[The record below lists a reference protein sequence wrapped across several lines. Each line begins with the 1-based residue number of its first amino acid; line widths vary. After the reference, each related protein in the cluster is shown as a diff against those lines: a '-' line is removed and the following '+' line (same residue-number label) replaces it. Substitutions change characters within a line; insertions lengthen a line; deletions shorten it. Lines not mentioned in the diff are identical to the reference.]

1 MMLVGCGIIPPTEVS
16 IQMKALVQEM
26 NTKDINKG
34 SSSHHNKTTALIHM
48 GPHKTGTTTL
58 QAYSKT
64 FINQL
69 KEDGYHLPFDW
80 APDDVSKRLTVV
92 RDQRNAMSFASCF
105 LNSPEAMRNQD
116 PCAHEYVRAGA
127 NIAAEGKSMLVTS
140 EGFSLLGDH
149 ALKSL
154 ATYATA
160 SFDEVIVVVFYR
172 RHFEWFVSFF
182 NECWKNRIFG
192 GNNFHYENSILWFTE
207 MFVINGI
214 REFENDAKRHEEARH
229 TFFIL
234 DMLKKHFE
242 NVKVVNMH
250 DDGKDNNEEF
260 FCEIMPHANRTC
272 EGVRENVM
280 AKKEIVSN
288 PSIDLIYGDLA
299 YKAMKQGMVQ
309 IQNHEQMT
317 QVTNAVQ
324 KHQLETLGLTK
335 HDFPL
340 TCPSSEVLDQILS
353 LSLTME
359 ETLFPEFY
367 RSPQGEES
375 LRASFQKYA
384 ETKLCTLADE
394 AVRDPVWIDFFKSFS
409 Y

>member
-1 MMLVGCGIIPPTEVS
+1 MTIIKLPYKHRLKQWWIRRVLASVIIVMMLVGCGIIPPTEVS

-192 GNNFHYENSILWFTE
+192 GNNNNNTQRFITVKCYRQSGFNVPWHTSRKSRNEGVPTRTSIKEVFVSLLLSGGPEIIEERFRHGVKRIPKGVSDTMGISDPLFFFAQAVFFNSVL
-207 MFVINGI
+207 
-214 REFENDAKRHEEARH
+214 AS
-229 TFFIL
+229 
-234 DMLKKHFE
+234 LKK
-242 NVKVVNMH
+242 
-250 DDGKDNNEEF
+250 G
-260 FCEIMPHANRTC
+260 CIAWR
-272 EGVRENVM
+272 
-280 AKKEIVSN
+280 
-288 PSIDLIYGDLA
+288 
-299 YKAMKQGMVQ
+299 
-309 IQNHEQMT
+309 
-317 QVTNAVQ
+317 
-324 KHQLETLGLTK
+324 
-335 HDFPL
+335 
-340 TCPSSEVLDQILS
+340 
-353 LSLTME
+353 
-359 ETLFPEFY
+359 
-367 RSPQGEES
+367 
-375 LRASFQKYA
+375 
-384 ETKLCTLADE
+384 
-394 AVRDPVWIDFFKSFS
+394 
-409 Y
+409 